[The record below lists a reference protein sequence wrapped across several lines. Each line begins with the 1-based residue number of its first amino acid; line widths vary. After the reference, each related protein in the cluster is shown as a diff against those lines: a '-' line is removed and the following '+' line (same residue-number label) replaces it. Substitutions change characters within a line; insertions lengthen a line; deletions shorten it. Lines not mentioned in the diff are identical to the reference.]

1 MSTSDLMAQVEQQR
15 EEVVAMAR
23 DFAQRE
29 IAPHAAGWDA
39 RAEYPAQAVK
49 HLAELGFFG
58 MLIPEEHEG
67 LGLDLLTYLMVLEEI
82 AAADAGLAITL
93 SIHNSIVAGT
103 LLRYGTDAQRER
115 WLKPMARGEILGAFS
130 LSEPGSGSDAAS
142 VSTRARR
149 DGKGW
154 VINGMKSWVTN
165 GDVADVIMLM
175 ARSDT
180 SDLPRKGRSISA
192 FLLPADTP
200 GLAPGKPEDKMG
212 LRASHTTTLALTDV
226 RVADEYLIG
235 EEGHGLSYA
244 LEGLERGRLG
254 VAAQAVGI
262 ARAALAHS
270 FMYAGEGRQFETLLK
285 DFEAIQFKLA
295 DMATRTAAARALLHD
310 AARGAVRGLSDPAAA
325 SAAKLFAS
333 ENAMWVTTQAI
344 QIFGGYGY
352 MRDYPVER
360 LFRDAK
366 ATEIYEG
373 TSEIQRIVIARALYQ
388 EDSDG

>member
-1 MSTSDLMAQVEQQR
+1 MDQVDQQR
-15 EEVVAMAR
+15 AEVVAMAR

-29 IAPHAAGWDA
+29 IAPHAAEWDA
-39 RAEYPAQAVK
+39 RAEFPAQAVK
-49 HLAELGFFG
+49 QLGELGFMG
-58 MLIPEEHEG
+58 MLIPEEYEG

-93 SIHNSIVAGT
+93 SIHNSIIAGT
-103 LLRYGTDAQRER
+103 ILANGTDAQRER

-142 VSTRARR
+142 VAARAYREG
-149 DGKGW
+149 DGW
-154 VINGMKSWVTN
+154 VLNGMKSWVTN
-165 GDVADVIMLM
+165 GDVADVIMVM

-180 SDLPRKGRSISA
+180 SEAPRKGRSVSA
-192 FLLPADTP
+192 FLVPGGTP
-200 GLAPGKPEDKMG
+200 GLVPGKPEDKMG

-226 RVADEYLIG
+226 RLKGEHLIG

-254 VAAQAVGI
+254 VGAQAVGI
-262 ARAALAHS
+262 ARSALEHS
-270 FMYAGEGRQFETLLK
+270 VRYAGERRQFETLLK
-285 DFEAIQFKLA
+285 DFQAIQFKLA
-295 DMATRTAAARALLHD
+295 DMATRTAAARALLHE
-310 AARGAVRGLSDPAAA
+310 AARGAVPGLSEPAAA

-366 ATEIYEG
+366 VTEIYEG
-373 TSEIQRIVIARALYQ
+373 TSEIQRIVIGRALY
-388 EDSDG
+388 EK